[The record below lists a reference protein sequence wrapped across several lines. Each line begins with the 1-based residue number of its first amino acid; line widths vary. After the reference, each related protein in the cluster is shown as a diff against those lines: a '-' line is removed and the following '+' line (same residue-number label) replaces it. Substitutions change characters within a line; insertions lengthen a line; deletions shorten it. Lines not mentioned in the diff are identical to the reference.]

1 MKTPK
6 AEKLPSGSW
15 RCRVYADG
23 VRKTIIKPT
32 EKEAIAEAMA
42 VKAGLKE
49 ENKIEN
55 ITLTKA
61 IDRYIE
67 DRSSILSPAT
77 VRGYRTLQANRL
89 QSIMD
94 MPVAKIS
101 TQAVQRAVNID
112 AKTVSPKT
120 LKNALGLISG
130 VLGYYGAEIGKL
142 TLPEQQKKEKV
153 IYTKEQLRILL
164 DAVRGT
170 DAEIPVLLAAWLGMR
185 RSEILGLR
193 WSAIDFEQGVLR
205 IQEAI
210 VPNEQ
215 NKMVSKGTKTAA
227 SNRAVSCPQYILDVL
242 SRTSRTKDHV
252 VTLHPET
259 ILRQMRAICE
269 DVGIPFIGLHALR
282 HQNASTMLLLNVP
295 DKYVMERGGWS
306 NTTTP
311 KSVYQHTM
319 EEGRTAADEAINQYF
334 NALVSTQKK
343 YKLSP
348 GGIPRRRQPKKYKI
362 VKK

>member
-6 AEKLPSGSW
+6 AEKLSSGAW
-15 RCRVYADG
+15 RVRVYVAG
-23 VRKTIIKPT
+23 ERYSITRAT

-42 VKAGLKE
+42 LKAGLKE
-49 ENKIEN
+49 ESKVEN
-55 ITLTKA
+55 IPLTKA
-61 IDRYIE
+61 IDRYIA
-67 DRSSILSPAT
+67 DRSSILSPST
-77 VRGYRTLQANRL
+77 IRGYRTLQANRL

-101 TQAVQRAVNID
+101 TQTVQRAVNVD

-130 VLGYYGAEIGKL
+130 VLGYYGVEIGKL

-193 WSAIDFEQGVLR
+193 WSAIDFENGVLR

-242 SRTSRTKDHV
+242 SRTSRTKDYV

-269 DVGIPFIGLHALR
+269 GVGIPFIGLHALR

-311 KSVYQHTM
+311 KAVYQHTM
-319 EEGRTAADEAINQYF
+319 EEGRTAADEAINHYF
-334 NALVSTQKK
+334 NSLVSAHKK

-362 VKK
+362 IEK